1 MFWHGTGRDDDDVV
15 NKMSRRDTCEPGF
28 LLTRKLTTPFLV
40 NLNANTGGVHKGQR
54 FCSVVNGVSVQP
66 LTG

>member
-1 MFWHGTGRDDDDVV
+1 
-15 NKMSRRDTCEPGF
+15 MSRRDTCEPGF

-40 NLNANTGGVHKGQR
+40 NLNADTDGVHKGQR
-54 FCSVVNGVSVQP
+54 FCGVVNGVSVQP